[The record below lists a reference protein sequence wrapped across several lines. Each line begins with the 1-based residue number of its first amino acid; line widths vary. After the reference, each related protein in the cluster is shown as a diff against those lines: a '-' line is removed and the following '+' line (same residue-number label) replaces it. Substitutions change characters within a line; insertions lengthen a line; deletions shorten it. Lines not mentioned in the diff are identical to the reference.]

1 MMNVRN
7 EFIKVSTLEE
17 LKKVYRAFA
26 LKFHPDR
33 GGDVEIMKQINALYD
48 EMFAKVKDIHKNA
61 KGETYTKENT
71 ETAAQFKDIIDKLLR
86 MKGVEVE
93 VIGCFIWLSGNTKE
107 HKDAIKE
114 MGFKWH
120 SKKKMWYK
128 SPEDYHRRGKKQYS
142 MDEIRDM
149 YGTSGKMYGNAN
161 ELLQAGA

>member
-1 MMNVRN
+1 MFSGRYFVRI
-7 EFIKVSTLEE
+7 ETLEE
-17 LKKVYRAFA
+17 LKKQYRVLAM
-26 LKFHPDR
+26 KHHPDR
-33 GGDVEIMKQINALYD
+33 GGDVETMKEINAEYD
-48 EMFAKVKDIHKNA
+48 RAFAKVKDIHKNA
-61 KGETYTKENT
+61 KGETYTKENP
-71 ETAAQFKDIIDKLLR
+71 ETAEQFRDIIDKLLR

-107 HKDAIKE
+107 HKDDIKA

-142 MDEIRDM
+142 MAEIRDM

-161 ELLQAGA
+161 EMLQGA